1 MGTRPSGVN
10 LKIVTCQR
18 ENKKRRRAAGRVS
31 HPPRGWV
38 LQKPWSVCERR
49 GHSKMR
55 GTESEQVTVSDVCG
69 AVPGSC
75 QAQGFLP
82 VTQLTK
88 QTRPKPS
95 SPRLLSSPQVLLGE

>member
-49 GHSKMR
+49 GRSKMR
-55 GTESEQVTVSDVCG
+55 GTESEQVTVTDVCVWG
-69 AVPGSC
+69 CAQFLSGPG
-75 QAQGFLP
+75 L
-82 VTQLTK
+82 
-88 QTRPKPS
+88 PS
-95 SPRLLSSPQVLLGE
+95 SNSADQADEAQA